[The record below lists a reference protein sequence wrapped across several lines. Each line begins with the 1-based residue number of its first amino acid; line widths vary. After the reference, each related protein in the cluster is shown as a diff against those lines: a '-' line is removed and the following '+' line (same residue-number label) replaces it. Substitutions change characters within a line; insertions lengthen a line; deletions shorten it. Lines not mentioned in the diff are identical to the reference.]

1 MDDRLI
7 IICHSRFGALLP
19 TSRRKK
25 HFSIKV
31 SIFFACQV
39 MSLSFSI
46 NETFTDAF
54 CPFPHALIR
63 QWQIQEIL
71 QHDCKIDWHF
81 FVFPEYN
88 ISAAAISIFSLAFM
102 ILGSLCVLGSCTGT
116 GKKRDYLLKPA
127 GMFFAFAGVFSF
139 CFTVVLLLCS
149 VCVSYLVSM
158 RICGCHRCYYKPCL
172 MFNHSL
178 SQVSVHSSHWRW
190 CVSQWSA
197 WSRARRQFGSNTTT
211 AGPLLVPALA
221 LSSSFSV
228 ALHSC
233 SSPCLRCPGI
243 HGKPAW
249 TPNRNKLSDSKTYG
263 QMQEKND
270 LSFILNTDVRF
281 NDISL
286 SSEKK
291 PQCKERP
298 FVMPAILCCRPQLL
312 KTCSTRH

>member
-1 MDDRLI
+1 M
-7 IICHSRFGALLP
+7 G
-19 TSRRKK
+19 
-25 HFSIKV
+25 
-31 SIFFACQV
+31 
-39 MSLSFSI
+39 
-46 NETFTDAF
+46 
-54 CPFPHALIR
+54 
-63 QWQIQEIL
+63 
-71 QHDCKIDWHF
+71 
-81 FVFPEYN
+81 
-88 ISAAAISIFSLAFM
+88 
-102 ILGSLCVLGSCTGT
+102 
-116 GKKRDYLLKPA
+116 
-127 GMFFAFAGVFSF
+127 
-139 CFTVVLLLCS
+139 
-149 VCVSYLVSM
+149 
-158 RICGCHRCYYKPCL
+158 ICGCHRCYYKPCL